1 MSFAFSLTEEV
12 VYSGWFDTIEEALE
26 EAEGCFLC
34 ENGTLETGS
43 TVYIGENEPVE
54 IPNITSEYIISDIR
68 ESLYSEYGDGLIDDY
83 LYNVK
88 SEDLDRLQELL
99 DEAFKKWLI
108 ETNNEP
114 KFYTV
119 NNIKQYIY
127 NGKDWECVR

>member
-1 MSFAFSLTEEV
+1 MSFAFSLTEEG

-26 EAEGCFLC
+26 EAEGCFPC
-34 ENGTLETGS
+34 ESDTLETGS
-43 TVYIGENEPVE
+43 TVYIGENEPIE
-54 IPNITSEYIISDIR
+54 IPNITPEYIISDIR
-68 ESLYSEYGDGLIDDY
+68 ESIYSEYGDSVDDY

-88 SEDLDRLQELL
+88 NEDLDRLQELL

-119 NNIKQYIY
+119 NNIKQYVY
-127 NGKDWECVR
+127 NGQKWEAMT